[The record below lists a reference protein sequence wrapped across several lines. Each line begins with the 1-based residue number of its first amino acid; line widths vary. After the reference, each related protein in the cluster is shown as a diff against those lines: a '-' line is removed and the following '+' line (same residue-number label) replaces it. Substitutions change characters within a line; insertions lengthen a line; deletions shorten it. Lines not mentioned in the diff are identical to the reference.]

1 MNILF
6 DLDGTLTDPYRGIR
20 NCIAHALDAM
30 GAPVPER
37 LEWCVGP
44 PLRESFRKLLEGHPG
59 GDVEQAMALYRE
71 RFSERGLYENV
82 LYPGVPE
89 MLAILTAA
97 GHALFVA
104 TSKPWVYAG
113 KIVEHFGLSRYFRR
127 VHGAE
132 LDGTRTAKGE
142 LIRHILAREGI
153 EARQTVMVGD
163 REHDL
168 IGAAANGLRALAAAW
183 GYGSREELI
192 SRHPEAILA
201 TPKEAGAYLLAMSVE
216 SRMPSRPGQRPP
228 NAPKNDAPA
237 AETHP
242 PMSSRPGK

>member
-30 GAPVPER
+30 GAPVPDR

-44 PLRESFRKLLEGHPG
+44 PLREYFAKLLEGPAEA
-59 GDVEQAMALYRE
+59 DVERAVALYRE
-71 RFSERGLYENV
+71 RFLERGMYENA

-89 MLAILTAA
+89 MLAVLTAA

-104 TSKPWVYAG
+104 TSKPRVYAE
-113 KIVEHFGLSRYFRR
+113 KIVAHFGLSRHFRR

-142 LIRHILAREGI
+142 LIRHILATEGI

-168 IGAAANGLRALAAAW
+168 IGAGENGLRAVAAGW
-183 GYGSREELI
+183 GYGSREELT

-201 TPKEAGAYLLAMSVE
+201 APKEAGAYLLAMASE
-216 SRMPSRPGQRPP
+216 TSGAQRGGHRFV
-228 NAPKNDAPA
+228 NK
-237 AETHP
+237 
-242 PMSSRPGK
+242 

>member
-6 DLDGTLTDPYRGIR
+6 DLDGTLTDPYQGIR
-20 NCIAHALDAM
+20 NCIAHALDRM

-44 PLRESFRKLLEGHPG
+44 PLRESFAKLLEGRPG

-71 RFSERGLYENV
+71 RFAERGMYENA

-89 MLAILTAA
+89 MLGALTAA

-104 TSKPWVYAG
+104 TSKPWVYAE
-113 KIVEHFGLSRYFRR
+113 KIVEHFGLSRHFRR

-142 LIRHILAREGI
+142 LIRYILEREGI
-153 EARQTVMVGD
+153 EAPQTVMVGD

-168 IGAAANGLRALAAAW
+168 IGAANNGLRAVAAGW
-183 GYGSREELI
+183 GYGSREEL
-192 SRHPEAILA
+192 SSQHPEAIIA
-201 TPKEAGAYLLAMSVE
+201 APIKAGAYLLAMSLE
-216 SRMPSRPGQRPP
+216 SSSLESL
-228 NAPKNDAPA
+228 NAI
-237 AETHP
+237 T
-242 PMSSRPGK
+242 S